1 MQMRRAAHECLG
13 KIQMQI
19 SGLNKTT
26 LLDYPG
32 CVAATIFTGG
42 CNFRCPFCH
51 NSGLV
56 LTPFKEGIIPVE
68 EVLSFLNKRK
78 NILKG
83 VCITGGE
90 PTLQADLQDFMVR
103 VKEMGYRVKLDTNGY
118 QPETLGDLL
127 EKGLLDYVAMDIKNC
142 ADKYAMTAGFY
153 SGQSYTADANVNVS
167 SGQSSRNAEFDLG
180 RIKESVQILLSSRI
194 EYEFRT
200 TVVKELH
207 TVEDIIKIGEWIKGA
222 PAYYLQKFEDS
233 GNVIGKG
240 YHEPDSETLQEMVQV
255 LSDIPELNEKVHLRG
270 VY

>member
-1 MQMRRAAHECLG
+1 MAAVEVQMRRVAHECLG

-78 NILKG
+78 KILKG

-142 ADKYAMTAGFY
+142 PEKYGMTVGFIPAEN
-153 SGQSYTADANVNVS
+153 TN
-167 SGQSSRNAEFDLG
+167 EFDL
-180 RIKESVQILLSSRI
+180 RKIEESVKLLMDDHV

-207 TVEDIIKIGEWIKGA
+207 TVEDIVKIGEWIKGA
-222 PAYYLQKFEDS
+222 SAYYLQKFEDS

-240 YHEPDSETLQEMVQV
+240 YHEPNPEILQEMVRA
-255 LSDIPELNEKVHLRG
+255 LSDIPELNGKVHLRG
-270 VY
+270 IG